1 LTSDLTTLCQFNV
14 MVSLAE
20 ITRAAALISG
30 HILRTPLV
38 YSPTFSR
45 MIGAEVYLKLENLQ
59 RGGSFKIRGA
69 SYKILSS
76 REERLG
82 VVAASVGNHAQ
93 GVALA
98 AASANVSAT
107 IVMPVWASLPKQEA
121 TRGYGAEVIL
131 QGQTL
136 VESIGIARELAA
148 STGRTFI
155 HPYDDSEIM
164 AGQGTIGLEIIE
176 ELPDPDLVLVPVGGG
191 GLIGGI
197 ASAIKALR
205 PETRIIGVQAL
216 ACPSAR
222 EALRRGSPVAVKAA
236 DSIADAI
243 SVTEIGESN
252 FPLLRDLVDD
262 VVLVDEGQ
270 IAAAVVLLL
279 ERKKVLAEGAGAVSL
294 AALLSGAVDIKKG
307 SKVVLVVSGGNLDSL
322 LLDRVIRHGLMTHG
336 RLMRFSVCLEDV
348 PGSLSHLLSL
358 ISGKHAN
365 VVSIR
370 HFRQERGL
378 ALNYTRVDLELET
391 LGYDHIREIED
402 LLRDGGYQIR
412 KR

>member
-1 LTSDLTTLCQFNV
+1 

-155 HPYDDSEIM
+155 HPY
-164 AGQGTIGLEIIE
+164 
-176 ELPDPDLVLVPVGGG
+176 
-191 GLIGGI
+191 
-197 ASAIKALR
+197 
-205 PETRIIGVQAL
+205 
-216 ACPSAR
+216 
-222 EALRRGSPVAVKAA
+222 
-236 DSIADAI
+236 
-243 SVTEIGESN
+243 
-252 FPLLRDLVDD
+252 
-262 VVLVDEGQ
+262 
-270 IAAAVVLLL
+270 
-279 ERKKVLAEGAGAVSL
+279 
-294 AALLSGAVDIKKG
+294 
-307 SKVVLVVSGGNLDSL
+307 
-322 LLDRVIRHGLMTHG
+322 
-336 RLMRFSVCLEDV
+336 
-348 PGSLSHLLSL
+348 
-358 ISGKHAN
+358 
-365 VVSIR
+365 
-370 HFRQERGL
+370 
-378 ALNYTRVDLELET
+378 
-391 LGYDHIREIED
+391 
-402 LLRDGGYQIR
+402 
-412 KR
+412 